1 MWIKIKEFFIKV
13 KTFFIKKL
21 YVFFIISLFINVFLL
36 LFGLKINVSMAQSQ
50 TQQLTSTVYN
60 VNNNQN
66 ININFAMSYISQY
79 SPMYTN
85 EKINNLTEQLNRLNL
100 YQQQFLKIWGD
111 YIYYPLMTVVT
122 TNNVFSQ
129 SNYSANFNN
138 NQNFISTWLDFI
150 KK

>member
-1 MWIKIKEFFIKV
+1 MQTVKEFFIKV

-21 YVFFIISLFINVFLL
+21 YIFFIISIFINIFLF
-36 LFGLKINVSMAQSQ
+36 LFSLKINVSMSQSQ
-50 TQQLTSTVYN
+50 AQQFTSSIYN

-79 SPMYTN
+79 SPMFTN

-100 YQQQFLKIWGD
+100 YQQQFLKIYGD
-111 YIYYPLMTVVT
+111 HIYYPMMTAIT

-129 SNYSANFNN
+129 SNYSTNYNT
-138 NQNFISTWLDFI
+138 NQNFVSTWLDFI